1 MQRRR
6 FLALAGTGAVG
17 SLAGCGGSG
26 GSGGGG
32 GQSLREHPAAAGL
45 DALPRR
51 GPLDGHVVLTFEDPS
66 CPRCRAFHE
75 DVVPAIQ
82 SNIVDPGEGAYVLRT
97 YPVVYPW
104 GEPATQALASTHARS
119 DSAFWS
125 LLDHYFSNQGQFD
138 ADNVLA
144 RTETFLDSRTDLDG
158 AAVVADARDEAHG
171 EAVQGNLDAAS
182 AADLG
187 RTTPTVLLF
196 RDGQYVT
203 SANGSVSYDLI
214 AETLGVDG

>member
-6 FLALAGTGAVG
+6 FLTLAGTGAVG

-26 GSGGGG
+26 GSAGEG

-51 GPLDGHVVLTFEDPS
+51 GPLDGHAVLTFEDPS
-66 CPRCRAFHE
+66 CSRCRAFHE
-75 DVVPAIQ
+75 DVVPEIR
-82 SNIVDPGEGAYVLRT
+82 SNVVDPGEGAYILRT

-104 GEPATQALASTHARS
+104 GEPATQALASTYARS
-119 DSAFWS
+119 DPAFWS
-125 LLDHYFSNQGQFD
+125 LLDHYFTNQGQFE
-138 ADNVLA
+138 ADDVLD
-144 RTETFLDSRTDLDG
+144 RTEAFLGAETDLDG
-158 AAVVADARDEAHG
+158 GAVVADAESETHDEA
-171 EAVQGNLDAAS
+171 VRGNLA
-182 AADLG
+182 AADDAGLG
-187 RTTPTVLLF
+187 RTTPVVLLF
-196 RDGQYVT
+196 RDGEYVT